1 MLSFI
6 DPDEALRLVLQHTP
20 DARYEQVPLA
30 EAMLRVLVRRV
41 VADRGYPP
49 FDRAMMDG
57 FAVRVADAG
66 RVVPVAGEVAAGVAP
81 QVEVAPGSA
90 VAIMTGAVCPRGTEA
105 VVPVEQVDRT
115 DEGVGLPR
123 PIVAGQ
129 HIVPAGSERGAGEV
143 VVPAGTL
150 IKAMELAV
158 LAAVGCETVVV
169 TARPTMAVISTGDE
183 VVAAGTDPERHQIRN
198 SNGPMLG
205 AAARGLGLP
214 RVTLLHA
221 DDTEDALHRAL
232 KLAEAD
238 IVLLSGGV
246 SAGRYDLVPQ
256 VLQQAGASIVF
267 HRVTQKPGKPLLLA
281 RRGDRL
287 FFGLPGNPISS
298 HFCFQRYVAAAV
310 RRLTGRPE
318 PAVDRGVL
326 ATDLSVRGE
335 RTLFLPARVVWSGD
349 AWQVAPV
356 VVGSGNI
363 FACVDTVAYA
373 RLAPGEHRLKAG
385 AAISFEWM

>member
-1 MLSFI
+1 
-6 DPDEALRLVLQHTP
+6 
-20 DARYEQVPLA
+20 
-30 EAMLRVLVRRV
+30 
-41 VADRGYPP
+41 
-49 FDRAMMDG
+49 
-57 FAVRVADAG
+57 
-66 RVVPVAGEVAAGVAP
+66 
-81 QVEVAPGSA
+81 
-90 VAIMTGAVCPRGTEA
+90 
-105 VVPVEQVDRT
+105 
-115 DEGVGLPR
+115 
-123 PIVAGQ
+123 
-129 HIVPAGSERGAGEV
+129 
-143 VVPAGTL
+143 
-150 IKAMELAV
+150 
-158 LAAVGCETVVV
+158 
-169 TARPTMAVISTGDE
+169 
-183 VVAAGTDPERHQIRN
+183 
-198 SNGPMLG
+198 
-205 AAARGLGLP
+205 
-214 RVTLLHA
+214 
-221 DDTEDALHRAL
+221 L